1 MNHSPAVEI
10 QLQGKVQACCYA
22 NFAVN
27 QEQVTVVLV
36 AQGDKQTAKVTLVLS
51 LSVSLISSNGQ
62 WQNEDS
68 NAHSRDLVAAEQTDR
83 TPAHH
88 TTTTIT
94 TGSNYHH
101 HHQYDHHHSS
111 SADGSC
117 TTLPPL
123 T

>member
-1 MNHSPAVEI
+1 M
-10 QLQGKVQACCYA
+10 
-22 NFAVN
+22 
-27 QEQVTVVLV
+27 TVVLV

-68 NAHSRDLVAAEQTDR
+68 NAHSRDLVVAEQTDR

>member
-27 QEQVTVVLV
+27 KEQVTVVLV

-51 LSVSLISSNGQ
+51 LSVSLISPNGQ

-68 NAHSRDLVAAEQTDR
+68 NAHSRDLVVAEQTDR

-88 TTTTIT
+88 TTTIT
-94 TGSNYHH
+94 DW
-101 HHQYDHHHSS
+101 Q
-111 SADGSC
+111 
-117 TTLPPL
+117 TLPPPQQQCRWEL
-123 T
+123 HHTATSDLN